1 MRKSLVA
8 IAAAASSLLILSG
21 CSTAS
26 DTATETAAPAAS
38 GSAAAAGTQ
47 TTTKCAPGDRIG
59 VALPAQTSENWTLAK
74 QLFEDQIKAA
84 GFTPDVQFADS
95 GSSAV
100 ASQQAN
106 ADNMLTQQAKV
117 LVIGAENGQQLG
129 SQAEA
134 AEAAGVPLI
143 AYDRPIDA
151 PATDYYVAFDNFK
164 VGQLQGQALLDGMA
178 KNQGDSPWNIEL
190 FAGAATDA
198 NAPVFFNG
206 AMDVLQ
212 PKIDDGTLVVKS
224 GQTSFDQVSTE
235 GWKKANAQSRME
247 NLITSN
253 YSDGTPLAGVLSP
266 NDQLAEGI
274 LNATSAAKLT
284 PTVTGQDSEVVAVT
298 RVAKGEQYSTIY
310 KDTRKLVAETVKL
323 ITAVCAGDV
332 YPTAAKFAMADVGS
346 DSGVVIPAD
355 YLEPLIVTAENG
367 AEVYKDNA
375 ELLKAFQAGQ

>member
-1 MRKSLVA
+1 MRKSLVV
-8 IAAAASSLLILSG
+8 IAAACSSLLILSG
-21 CSTAS
+21 CSTES
-26 DTATETAAPAAS
+26 ETATETAAPAAS

-47 TTTKCAPGDRIG
+47 TTTECAPGDRIG

-74 QLFEDQIKAA
+74 QLFEDQITAA

-164 VGQLQGQALLDGMA
+164 VGQLQGTALLEGME
-178 KNQGDSPWNIEL
+178 KNQGASPWNIEL

-206 AMDVLQ
+206 AMDILQ

-235 GWKKANAQSRME
+235 GWKKANAQ
-247 NLITSN
+247 
-253 YSDGTPLAGVLSP
+253 
-266 NDQLAEGI
+266 
-274 LNATSAAKLT
+274 
-284 PTVTGQDSEVVAVT
+284 
-298 RVAKGEQYSTIY
+298 
-310 KDTRKLVAETVKL
+310 
-323 ITAVCAGDV
+323 
-332 YPTAAKFAMADVGS
+332 
-346 DSGVVIPAD
+346 
-355 YLEPLIVTAENG
+355 
-367 AEVYKDNA
+367 
-375 ELLKAFQAGQ
+375 